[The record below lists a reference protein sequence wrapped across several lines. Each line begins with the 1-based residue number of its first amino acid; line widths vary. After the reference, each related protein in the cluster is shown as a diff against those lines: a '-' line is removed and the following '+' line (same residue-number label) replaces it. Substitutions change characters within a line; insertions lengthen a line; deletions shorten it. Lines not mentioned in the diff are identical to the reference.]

1 MQQSP
6 ELNPDP
12 LAGLVAE
19 LSKCLDGLERR
30 LDSLERRLERMET
43 HQREDTAALRQ
54 DMAALNRRI
63 DWLIGLGITAF
74 VAVTGLL
81 VTILLKLP

>member
-1 MQQSP
+1 MQQAP
-6 ELNPDP
+6 ELNRD
-12 LAGLVAE
+12 LLVGLVAE
-19 LSKCLDGLERR
+19 LSKRLDGV
-30 LDSLERRLERMET
+30 ERRLERMET

-54 DMAALNRRI
+54 EMAALNRRI
-63 DWLIGLGITAF
+63 DWVIGIGITAF

>member
-6 ELNPDP
+6 ELNPDL

-19 LSKCLDGLERR
+19 LSKRLDGLERC

>member
-19 LSKCLDGLERR
+19 LSKRLDSLERR
-30 LDSLERRLERMET
+30 LDSLERRLEAYG
-43 HQREDTAALRQ
+43 DPPA
-54 DMAALNRRI
+54 
-63 DWLIGLGITAF
+63 
-74 VAVTGLL
+74 
-81 VTILLKLP
+81 

>member
-1 MQQSP
+1 MS
-6 ELNPDP
+6 
-12 LAGLVAE
+12 GGW
-19 LSKCLDGLERR
+19 K
-30 LDSLERRLERMET
+30 RMET
-43 HQREDTAALRQ
+43 HQREDTVALRQ

>member
-19 LSKCLDGLERR
+19 LSKRLDSLERR

-43 HQREDTAALRQ
+43 HQREDTAAL
-54 DMAALNRRI
+54 NRRI
-63 DWLIGLGITAF
+63 DWLVGLGITAF
-74 VAVTGLL
+74 VEVTGLL

>member
-1 MQQSP
+1 MQQTP

-12 LAGLVAE
+12 LAGFVAE
-19 LSKCLDGLERR
+19 LSKRLDSLERR
-30 LDSLERRLERMET
+30 LDSLERRLERIET

-54 DMAALNRRI
+54 EMAALNRRI
-63 DWLIGLGITAF
+63 DWLIGIGITAF